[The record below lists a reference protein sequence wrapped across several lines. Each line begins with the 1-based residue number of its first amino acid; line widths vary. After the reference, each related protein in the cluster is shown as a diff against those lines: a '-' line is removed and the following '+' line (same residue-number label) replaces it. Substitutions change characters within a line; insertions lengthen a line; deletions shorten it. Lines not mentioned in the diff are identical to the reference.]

1 MSQDYRPLE
10 TEDGRVWSTLPVAAL
25 AAYVEHQVAHLFPD
39 GFKAPAG
46 AWSAAV
52 SRALAALSRCFSRI
66 AIAGYTREGEAAL
79 SHLHGDRYAVFLALL
94 AREFHREG
102 DAGLASRTYLLNKAL
117 HGLDLFYEVEL
128 PEVFLLVHPVGTVI
142 GRAKLGNFLCVYQ
155 NCTIGGTPL
164 NGTLEYPRLG
174 EGTILFAKSTLIG
187 RCDLGDRVV
196 MGAGSMLVNASAPA
210 GSLVTGDKVHEG
222 AASVGRL
229 LTRYFIDFSDDRNV
243 PME

>member
-1 MSQDYRPLE
+1 MNQDYRPLE
-10 TEDGRVWSTLPVAAL
+10 TEAGRVWSTLPADAL
-25 AAYVEHQVAHLFPD
+25 AAYVERQVSHFFPD
-39 GFKAPAG
+39 SFTAPAG
-46 AWSAAV
+46 AWLAAV
-52 SRALAALSRCFSRI
+52 SRALAALAHCFSRI
-66 AIAGYTREGEAAL
+66 SIAGYTRDGEAAL

-102 DAGLASRTYLLNKAL
+102 DTGLASRTYLLNKAL

-164 NGTLEYPRLG
+164 NGALEYPRLG
-174 EGTILFAKSTLIG
+174 AGTVLFAKSTLIG
-187 RCDLGDRVV
+187 RCHLGDRVV

-210 GSLVTGDKVHEG
+210 GSLITGDKVHEG

-229 LTRYFIDFSDDRNV
+229 MARFFIDFRDDRTV

>member
-1 MSQDYRPLE
+1 MNQDYRPLE
-10 TEDGRVWSTLPVAAL
+10 TEAGRVWSTLPADAL

-39 GFKAPAG
+39 GFTAPAG
-46 AWSAAV
+46 AWLVAV
-52 SRALAALSRCFSRI
+52 SRALAALARCFSRI
-66 AIAGYTREGEAAL
+66 AIAGYTKDGEAAL

-94 AREFHREG
+94 AREFHRDG
-102 DAGLASRTYLLNKAL
+102 DIGLACRTYLLNKAL

-174 EGTILFAKSTLIG
+174 TGTILFARSTLIG
-187 RCDLGDRVV
+187 RCDLGDGVV

-210 GSLVTGDKVHEG
+210 GSLITGDKVHEG

-229 LTRYFIDFSDDRNV
+229 MARFFIDFRDDRTV